1 MAPAT
6 RTSMRVLAF
15 AFGIGSMAIA
25 IATSSAP
32 SDSASPILA
41 SRLEKDVLLL
51 RDDRECFEVFERE
64 FRRAWPGRVL
74 ETVTVSPKTRA
85 LPAAIS
91 KLTEHDGIVCVGRAS
106 VRFLTQR
113 LAEPPSCRVSYVAA
127 PDASKSWAPD
137 DALSI
142 HVPPAARL
150 TELLRA
156 IPDIGKIGVLVPAD
170 SDPSTRATVHALRA
184 VEAAARRDVLE
195 VQTVSNAG
203 AAIEAISRFSSR
215 VEVLLLLP
223 DRRVLPPAGS
233 RLELEFL
240 RALVRHGIW
249 VASHD
254 PETMPSRTIQCV
266 RPDFVALARSLVRAL
281 QLPRGPKGG
290 LIESPPGVV
299 RTVTAN
305 LEKLRSSRRR

>member
-1 MAPAT
+1 
-6 RTSMRVLAF
+6 MRVLAF
-15 AFGIGSMAIA
+15 ALGIGSMALA
-25 IATSSAP
+25 FATSSAP
-32 SDSASPILA
+32 SDSAAPRVAASGLA
-41 SRLEKDVLLL
+41 QDVLLL

-74 ETVTVSPKTRA
+74 ETVTVSPKSRA
-85 LPAAIS
+85 LPAATS
-91 KLTEHDGIVCVGRAS
+91 KLSEQDCIVCVGRAS
-106 VRFLTQR
+106 VRFLTRR
-113 LAEPPSCRVSYVAA
+113 LSERPSCRVSYVAA
-127 PDASKSWAPD
+127 PDASKSWAAD
-137 DALSI
+137 DVLPI
-142 HVPPAARL
+142 HVPPSVRL

-156 IPDIGKIGVLVPAD
+156 IPDIGKVGVLVPAD
-170 SDPSTRATVHALRA
+170 SDASTRAAVAALRA
-184 VEAAARRDVLE
+184 VETAARRDLLE
-195 VQTVSNAG
+195 VQSVSNAG
-203 AAIEAISRFSSR
+203 AAIEAIARFSNR

-240 RALVRHGIW
+240 RTLVRHGIW

-254 PETMPSRTIQCV
+254 PETMPSRAIQWV

-281 QLPRGPKGG
+281 QLPRAPKGAV
-290 LIESPPGVV
+290 IESPPGVV